1 MSFISQRG
9 GLQGWSGKLVGCLR
23 VTSKCVRA
31 ARRKSFTHFLS
42 THVAVDREGKSK
54 KQKKKKMEID
64 EKLKGKRDELLFNF
78 RDKRTKR
85 CPNSICLHAAA
96 AGNGSGSR
104 QRHVYVINAAKHLNL
119 TLLHLPMNM
128 STKSA
133 EHTRSP
139 QQSRAEQRRLL

>member
-1 MSFISQRG
+1 MSEQLDENHLHTFCQLTSQSIVKENR
-9 GLQGWSGKLVGCLR
+9 
-23 VTSKCVRA
+23 
-31 ARRKSFTHFLS
+31 
-42 THVAVDREGKSK
+42 KSK
-54 KQKKKKMEID
+54 KRKMEID

-104 QRHVYVINAAKHLNL
+104 LRHVYVINAAKHLNL

-133 EHTRSP
+133 EHT
-139 QQSRAEQRRLL
+139 QSRGDSSDMGGRTREDTRGVARQSG